1 MGWGGWPR
9 LPRGIPDE
17 GSFSVEVLNVTP
29 VVLSFVVVI
38 FAVVTQLLSATG
50 AVSLSTTQQ
59 LTVWLVTLGLIVL
72 LSIAYMV
79 CHAYLTARAR
89 LEARLDRRAA
99 NSVRIDRDGHSKLG
113 MKDVRI
119 TNVET
124 DGDGRPERADKAEE
138 ARCALAAA
146 EEQLEKAREQAAKA
160 EQEAKA
166 AREQAAKA
174 EQEAKAARAQADEA
188 EREAKVQLAE
198 GVASKIADW
207 EKDKAT

>member
-1 MGWGGWPR
+1 
-9 LPRGIPDE
+9 
-17 GSFSVEVLNVTP
+17 
-29 VVLSFVVVI
+29 LSFVVAI
-38 FAVVTQLLSATG
+38 FAVVTQLLSAIG

-72 LSIAYMV
+72 LSIAYMA
-79 CHAYLTARAR
+79 CHTYLTARAR

-99 NSVRIDRDGHSKLG
+99 NGMRIDRDGHSKLG
-113 MKDVRI
+113 TKDGRI
-119 TNVET
+119 TNVQT
-124 DGDGRPERADKAEE
+124 NGDGPPEQADKAEQ

-146 EEQLEKAREQAAKA
+146 EEQLEKARVQAAKA

-174 EQEAKAARAQADEA
+174 EQEAKAAREQADEA

-198 GVASKIADW
+198 GMASKIADW
-207 EKDKAT
+207 QKNKAT